1 MKRELIREKTMQL
14 VYQMDVSGDFD
25 YKHHQLVEETE
36 DVLKE
41 AQARELLDSLAAHI
55 EEIDAKLSENIRGW
69 TIERL
74 PRIDLAILR
83 VALCEILYIDSVPN
97 GVAINEAVNL
107 AKKYGEDK
115 SYAFINSV
123 LGKINRELHHE

>member
-1 MKRELIREKTMQL
+1 M
-14 VYQMDVSGDFD
+14 
-25 YKHHQLVEETE
+25 
-36 DVLKE
+36 
-41 AQARELLDSLAAHI
+41 
-55 EEIDAKLSENIRGW
+55 
-69 TIERL
+69 ERL

-83 VALCEILYIDSVPN
+83 VALCEMLYIDAVPN

-123 LGKINRELHHE
+123 LGKIDREIDHE